1 MAGFPSIEVENHLF
15 VSKAV
20 WVLKNGQGI
29 MDLSYPLIHQTSL
42 SFSKLR
48 STRDPSAEAVHS
60 SSWQR
65 HWNPGPI
72 QHYWKASHPVS
83 HPVTPSPQATHLGP
97 SCTYLLQQI
106 PDLYSWGLCL
116 AGSLFWWHTCIPL
129 LLVPSPALFL
139 LFILTATQ
147 ASLQEVLLDF
157 PDTLF
162 CSDSVLHI
170 FIMASSKDCL
180 ALD

>member
-1 MAGFPSIEVENHLF
+1 
-15 VSKAV
+15 
-20 WVLKNGQGI
+20 
-29 MDLSYPLIHQTSL
+29 MDLSYPLIHQTRL

-48 STRDPSAEAVHS
+48 STCDPSVEAVRS

-83 HPVTPSPQATHLGP
+83 HPITLSPQATHLGP
-97 SCTYLLQQI
+97 SCAYLLQQI

-116 AGSLFWWHTCIPL
+116 AGSLFQWHTCVLL
-129 LLVPSPALFL
+129 LLVSSPALFL
-139 LFILTATQ
+139 LFILIASQ

-157 PDTLF
+157 PVWDDTLF
-162 CSDSVLHI
+162 CSDSVLLV

>member
-1 MAGFPSIEVENHLF
+1 MACFPSIEVENHLF
-15 VSKAV
+15 VSKASG
-20 WVLKNGQGI
+20 VLKTGQGI

-65 HWNPGPI
+65 PWNPGPI

-83 HPVTPSPQATHLGP
+83 HLVNPSPQATHLGP

-106 PDLYSWGLCL
+106 PDLHSWGLCL
-116 AGSLFWWHTCIPL
+116 AGSLFPY
-129 LLVPSPALFL
+129 
-139 LFILTATQ
+139 
-147 ASLQEVLLDF
+147 
-157 PDTLF
+157 F
-162 CSDSVLHI
+162 CSTEPCSQP
-170 FIMASSKDCL
+170 SSFSAVHPYYHTSLPPGSPPRFPCL
-180 ALD
+180 GWLSFVQTLYSLSLLWHLAKTAWH